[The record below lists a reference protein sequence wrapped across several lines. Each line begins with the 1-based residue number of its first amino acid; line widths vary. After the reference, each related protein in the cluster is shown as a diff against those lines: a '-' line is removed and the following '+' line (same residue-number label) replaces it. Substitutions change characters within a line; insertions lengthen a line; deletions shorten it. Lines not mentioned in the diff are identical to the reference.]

1 VNRTWIVG
9 LVLIAVVVGAAA
21 CKRDKVPIVR
31 LKDTEG
37 RKLLARCTDRGCEFR
52 QKGGPQWPEGK
63 TDLIQKCT
71 GLLVTICSVDPGTTS
86 TDDVRLCRALECADD
101 RECPPEPGAEAGHC
115 INGLCVD
122 PAGDLS
128 PEDSI
133 VLCLAGKGLGTGS
146 DEQIEARALGLNCG
160 SPCVVPK
167 TCRQP

>member
-1 VNRTWIVG
+1 MMSFVAGT
-9 LVLIAVVVGAAA
+9 AA
-21 CKRDKVPIVR
+21 CKRDEVPIVR

-37 RKLLARCTDRGCEFR
+37 RRLLARCMDGSCEFR
-52 QKGGPQWPEGK
+52 QKDGPQWPGGK
-63 TDLIQKCT
+63 TDLIQKRT
-71 GLLVTICSVDPGTTS
+71 GLLVTICSVDPGTKS
-86 TDDVRLCRALECADD
+86 TDDVRLCRALECTDD
-101 RECPPEPGAEAGHC
+101 RECPPEPRAEAGHC

-128 PEDSI
+128 AEDSI